1 MIGVVVAVVVIVGD
15 REGHHGRVVGRRGQV
30 QRGMVALGWL
40 HGIEKQKHL
49 THK

>member
-1 MIGVVVAVVVIVGD
+1 MIGVVVAVVVIVRD
-15 REGHHGRVVGRRGQV
+15 REGHHGRVVGRCSWV
-30 QRGMVALGWL
+30 WRGMVVLGWL